1 MKNKKRKWLCAAMV
15 LANVVMLGNTMSIQS
30 LAAGTEIQT
39 NGGVAVVTQTEEG
52 SISIRGNSGQ
62 SMQGKEFSVYKL
74 MTAENSVDGK
84 SIDYTLNQKY
94 MATLQAVV
102 ADEKEKIASEITEYE
117 IIDYMQSLNSN
128 DKAFADEELELE
140 GRYSDYRYFIEKVMQ
155 KISGD
160 GLEGDVVVQVKN
172 TKNDNSV
179 EIQGLEYGYYLVQDT
194 SNAAG
199 NHTAVSM
206 LMIGTSNP
214 DSSVSIKADYPS
226 VTKKIQ
232 EDDGLLWNDFADFEI
247 GQDVPY
253 RYVSNI
259 PNMNGY
265 SKYYYAWHDKMD
277 EALSLQED
285 SISIEIAGKVNGSDK
300 KYTLKNEEFNLLT
313 TVVDESFVIEI
324 EDIKSIVDREFNAKN
339 ANGENIYGQSVTVT
353 YNATLNDKAALDGGR
368 PGFEND
374 VRLEFSNNPW
384 EGYEEQT
391 GYTPWDTVVCFTYG
405 LDGVKINNYGTEL
418 EGAKFR
424 LYTDETCENEVYV
437 KKVADRYH
445 VMNED
450 SYEEAPENSVEMVS
464 AADGT
469 FFIYGLDSGTYY
481 LKEVEAPAG
490 YRPILDPIRLV
501 ITAEFPENRD
511 AYVKGEAAGEDV
523 LKLSAFAK
531 TKVYVN
537 GAYVEKE
544 VELQTDQEKGTF
556 NISVVNDIGKKLPI
570 TGSYAVPVMMTAG
583 MTLIFVSYQMRK
595 KHEE

>member
-1 MKNKKRKWLCAAMV
+1 
-15 LANVVMLGNTMSIQS
+15 
-30 LAAGTEIQT
+30 
-39 NGGVAVVTQTEEG
+39 
-52 SISIRGNSGQ
+52 
-62 SMQGKEFSVYKL
+62 
-74 MTAENSVDGK
+74 
-84 SIDYTLNQKY
+84 
-94 MATLQAVV
+94 
-102 ADEKEKIASEITEYE
+102 
-117 IIDYMQSLNSN
+117 
-128 DKAFADEELELE
+128 
-140 GRYSDYRYFIEKVMQ
+140 
-155 KISGD
+155 
-160 GLEGDVVVQVKN
+160 
-172 TKNDNSV
+172 
-179 EIQGLEYGYYLVQDT
+179 
-194 SNAAG
+194 
-199 NHTAVSM
+199 
-206 LMIGTSNP
+206 
-214 DSSVSIKADYPS
+214 
-226 VTKKIQ
+226 
-232 EDDGLLWNDFADFEI
+232 
-247 GQDVPY
+247 
-253 RYVSNI
+253 
-259 PNMNGY
+259 
-265 SKYYYAWHDKMD
+265 MD

-285 SISIEIAGKVNGSDK
+285 SISIEIAGKVYGSDK
-300 KYTLKNEEFNLLT
+300 KYTFKNEEFNLLT
-313 TVVDESFVIEI
+313 SVVDESFVIES

-544 VELQTDQEKGTF
+544 VELQTDQEKGSF

>member
-1 MKNKKRKWLCAAMV
+1 MKNKKRKWICAAMV
-15 LANVVMLGNTMSIQS
+15 LANVVMAGNAVSFQS

-39 NGGVAVVTQTEEG
+39 SGGVAVVSQSEEG
-52 SISIRGNSGQ
+52 SITVRGNAGQ

-74 MTAENSVDGK
+74 MSAENSVDGK
-84 SIDYTLNQKY
+84 SIDYTINQKY
-94 MATLQAVV
+94 MTTLQAVL
-102 ADEKEKIASEITEYE
+102 AEEKGKAASEVSEYE

-128 DKAFADEELELE
+128 DKAFADETLELE

-155 KISGD
+155 KISAN

-194 SNAAG
+194 SNTSG

-214 DSSVSIKADYPS
+214 DSSVSIKADYPT
-226 VTKKIQ
+226 VTKKMQ
-232 EDDGLLWNDFADFEI
+232 EDDQDLWSDVADFEI

-277 EALSLQED
+277 EALTLQTD
-285 SISIEIAGKVNGSDK
+285 SISIVISGEVNGAK
-300 KYTLKNEEFNLLT
+300 KEYTVTADEYNLLT
-313 TVVDESFVIEI
+313 TVANETFVIEI
-324 EDIKSIVDREFNAKN
+324 EDIKAIVDREFNAKN
-339 ANGENIYGQSVTVT
+339 ANGENVYGQSVTVN
-353 YNATLNDKAALDGGR
+353 YKATLNDKAALDGGR

-384 EGYEEQT
+384 VGYEEQT
-391 GYTPWDTVVCFTYG
+391 GFTPWDTVVCFTYT

-424 LYTDETCENEVYV
+424 LYADEACENEIYV
-437 KKVADRYH
+437 KKEADRYH

-450 SYEEAPENSVEMVS
+450 SYETVPENAVEIVS
-464 AADGT
+464 AEDGT
-469 FFIYGLDSGTYY
+469 FSIYGLDSGTYY

-511 AYVKGEAAGEDV
+511 AYVKGEGAGEEV
-523 LKLSAFAK
+523 LTLSALAK

-544 VELQTDQEKGTF
+544 VELETDQEKGSF

-570 TGSYAVPVMMTAG
+570 TGSYAVPVMMMAG
-583 MTLIFVSYQMRK
+583 MALVGASYKMSK
-595 KHEE
+595 KKDE